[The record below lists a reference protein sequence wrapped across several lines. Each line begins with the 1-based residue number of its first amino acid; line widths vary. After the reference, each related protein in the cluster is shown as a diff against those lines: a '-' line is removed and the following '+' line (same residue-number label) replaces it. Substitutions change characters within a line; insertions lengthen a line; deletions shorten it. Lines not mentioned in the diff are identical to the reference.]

1 MGPGGVASC
10 RARHYRHGGDA
21 QLLGFIGHE
30 GARILAYFS
39 YASGGEADV
48 GADLATLA
56 ELVARG
62 QLRPSVGAVIDWH
75 RADQALTA
83 LAAGQVAGKAVLT
96 IGHNST
102 DA

>member
-1 MGPGGVASC
+1 
-10 RARHYRHGGDA
+10 
-21 QLLGFIGHE
+21 
-30 GARILAYFS
+30 
-39 YASGGEADV
+39 
-48 GADLATLA
+48 
-56 ELVARG
+56 VARG

-96 IGHNST
+96 IDHNST